1 MRQSQ
6 KDSFKTRSL
15 GALRESMELERIV
28 DAMIIELLP
37 TIDTEPRQTEMF

>member
-6 KDSFKTRSL
+6 KDYFKTRSL

-28 DAMIIELLP
+28 DAMIIELLT